1 MRKFALAFNPM
12 DVTIFKHLHSAKPQR
27 TPLEKIVQMI
37 RTSPLL
43 QEYTEE
49 ARRHYAAGEKDKGDS
64 IKKNLL
70 PAFAPTGYLLDS
82 KGRASLIGPTGLCF
96 VDIDHIETQQVDASM
111 APQQSDEHVLLAA
124 RSISG
129 KGIHILVPYT
139 LWRED
144 PTSPL
149 PATPGKMNQTYGSM
163 FKSTAA
169 RYRELL
175 GLQTDKAAENAERL
189 CLVSYDADAWYNSSA
204 KPIVYRY
211 EFQKSEKKPKRYAEF
226 GE

>member
-70 PAFAPTGYLLDS
+70 PAFAPAGYLLDS

-111 APQQSDEHVLLAA
+111 AHPMNTYCWPPGPSPA
-124 RSISG
+124 RASISLFHTPCG
-129 KGIHILVPYT
+129 AKIPHH
-139 LWRED
+139 RCRQH
-144 PTSPL
+144 
-149 PATPGKMNQTYGSM
+149 PA
-163 FKSTAA
+163 
-169 RYRELL
+169 R
-175 GLQTDKAAENAERL
+175 
-189 CLVSYDADAWYNSSA
+189 
-204 KPIVYRY
+204 
-211 EFQKSEKKPKRYAEF
+211 
-226 GE
+226 